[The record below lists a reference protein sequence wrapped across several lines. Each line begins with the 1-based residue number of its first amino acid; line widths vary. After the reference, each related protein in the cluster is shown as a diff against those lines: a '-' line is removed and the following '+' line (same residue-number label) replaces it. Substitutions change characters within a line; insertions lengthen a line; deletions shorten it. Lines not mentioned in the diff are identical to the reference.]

1 MADAGSYKYSQ
12 LFTLAKCVSS
22 LSHRSSASERGFY
35 INCSLLGA
43 HGHSASKKTLK
54 SIRLVRDKICCFEG
68 VLKFPVRRDL
78 ISSVKCVHAK
88 YVADIKK
95 ECEKKEKT

>member
-1 MADAGSYKYSQ
+1 MVILHQ
-12 LFTLAKCVSS
+12 
-22 LSHRSSASERGFY
+22 
-35 INCSLLGA
+35 
-43 HGHSASKKTLK
+43 KKPK

-68 VLKFPVRRDL
+68 VLKFPVRKDL

-95 ECEKKEKT
+95 ECEKKGKT